1 MLPVISRLARFACS
15 PHRTRTCLP
24 RLGMI
29 VTGACQGGALLPF
42 ALPRALLSSS
52 GLNRRCVQ
60 EDWDGEEIHPI
71 WPPVMDHCEEAL
83 DPSCQDLDV
92 IATVLVAIPPP
103 PPHGGR
109 ALTRLLHVWG
119 QEEVDDEEFEH
130 PVVDA
135 LINKQEALEAYLSGK
150 KQTNEVLTG
159 RADGI

>member
-1 MLPVISRLARFACS
+1 MLPVISPPCPLCLLAS
-15 PHRTRTCLP
+15 PYSYLLTPARHDRDWCLS
-24 RLGMI
+24 RRYAGS
-29 VTGACQGGALLPF
+29 F
-42 ALPRALLSSS
+42 ALPLALLSSS

-103 PPHGGR
+103 LPRGMR